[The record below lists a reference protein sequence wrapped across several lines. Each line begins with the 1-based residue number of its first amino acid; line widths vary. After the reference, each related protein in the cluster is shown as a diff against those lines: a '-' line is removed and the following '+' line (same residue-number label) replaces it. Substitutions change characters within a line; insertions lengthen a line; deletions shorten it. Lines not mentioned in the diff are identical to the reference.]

1 MMQFDW
7 SMLAAARIAVRSMS
21 IRMGKMRPLTCCC
34 WAGVADWEWQA
45 PSQLAAWWME
55 AVRAV
60 LAMAIAAAMLSS
72 SCSRH
77 MVR

>member
-1 MMQFDW
+1 MTGFQCA
-7 SMLAAARIAVRSMS
+7 SVARVAFHFVRSS
-21 IRMGKMRPLTCCC
+21 LGQMRPLTCCC
-34 WAGVADWEWQA
+34 SIGVADWEWQA